1 MNNYFTILSNIAE
14 HNKYYTWYL
23 NICQSAKT
31 RNAIKGQV
39 ISFENHHIIPKSFGL
54 GGEKDPNNL
63 VMLTPREHY
72 IVHMLM
78 ARMFNNNYVYK
89 KKMIYAIWRLSN
101 RGISYIPSSRKY
113 EFAKLEMIKL
123 IKLRIDSG
131 ETRLKKSRPGKLNG
145 MYGKTH
151 TKEVKQ
157 KLADL
162 RKKELS
168 GKTYEELYG
177 EDRASELKKDR
188 STKLKKYLSNNPG
201 ARAGSNNS
209 RALKYHIISPIGIE
223 FNIHGTLKQFCKEHN
238 LSFDGLWTT
247 LKTGK
252 FTNGKNKGWNISYA
266 N

>member
-1 MNNYFTILSNIAE
+1 MCIYSPKNI
-14 HNKYYTWYL
+14 
-23 NICQSAKT
+23 
-31 RNAIKGQV
+31 
-39 ISFENHHIIPKSFGL
+39 
-54 GGEKDPNNL
+54 PNG
-63 VMLTPREHY
+63 
-72 IVHMLM
+72 
-78 ARMFNNNYVYK
+78 FYVYAYIRK
-89 KKMIYAIWRLSN
+89 SDLSPYYIGKGKNRRAIGPHRVSVPKDNSKIIIVEQNLTNVGALAIERRLIQWYGRKDLGTGILLNRTDGGDGSSN
-101 RGISYIPSSRKY
+101 DSINTRK
-113 EFAKLEMIKL
+113 L
-123 IKLRIDSG
+123 
-131 ETRLKKSRPGKLNG
+131 KSRPGKLNG

-177 EDRASELKKDR
+177 EDRALELKKDR

-209 RALKYHIISPIGIE
+209 RALKYYIISPIGIE

-266 N
+266 T